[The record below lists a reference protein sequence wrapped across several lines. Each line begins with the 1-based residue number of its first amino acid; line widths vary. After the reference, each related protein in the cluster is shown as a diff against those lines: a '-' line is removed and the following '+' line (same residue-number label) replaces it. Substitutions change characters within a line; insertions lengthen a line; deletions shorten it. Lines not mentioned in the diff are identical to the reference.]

1 MQDAASSP
9 PPNRRLP
16 KPTSPTFNQ
25 GGKGKKN
32 TNKLHQTRKTK
43 NTHKNKELELLIV
56 LQNWENNSIH

>member
-1 MQDAASSP
+1 MQDAAASP

-16 KPTSPTFNQ
+16 KPTSSTFNQ
-25 GGKGKKN
+25 GGKGGKKK

-56 LQNWENNSIH
+56 LQN